1 MFQSIRRWLHEITDP
16 DRLLVDNGLRNRP
29 VIVAEY
35 GEEVIKT
42 WLISTGWAERSC
54 SEEELDLAVV
64 LIAEGREARPLNAL
78 DTAHAVLEAQSN
90 A

>member
-35 GEEVIKT
+35 GEEVIKH
-42 WLISTGWAERSC
+42 G
-54 SEEELDLAVV
+54 
-64 LIAEGREARPLNAL
+64 
-78 DTAHAVLEAQSN
+78 
-90 A
+90 